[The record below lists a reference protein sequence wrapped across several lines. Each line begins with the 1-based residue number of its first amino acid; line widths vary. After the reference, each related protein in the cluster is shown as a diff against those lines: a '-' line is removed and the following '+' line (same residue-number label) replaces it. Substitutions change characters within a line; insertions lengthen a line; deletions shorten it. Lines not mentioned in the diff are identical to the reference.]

1 MNRTQFILPRA
12 QVQFLVGEL
21 KYHKAKY
28 GRITTRRKGTSSNL
42 EKMLAHCLWSGLN
55 KILVKVNTGPRP
67 LGACAHS
74 PVDSLLEGLPNP

>member
-12 QVQFLVGEL
+12 QVQSLVGEL
-21 KYHKAKY
+21 KSHKAKY
-28 GRITTRRKGTSSNL
+28 RKKGTSSNL

-55 KILVKVNTGPRP
+55 KVLVSANAGPRP
-67 LGACAHS
+67 LGTCAQS